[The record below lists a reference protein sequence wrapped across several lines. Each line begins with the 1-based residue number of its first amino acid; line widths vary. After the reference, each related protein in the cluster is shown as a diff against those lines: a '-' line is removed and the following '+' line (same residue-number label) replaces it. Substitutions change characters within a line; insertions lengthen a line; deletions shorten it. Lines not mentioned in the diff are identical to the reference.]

1 MLGFIAASL
10 IFTFGW
16 LKAGSPAAAAIAS
29 MKDWAFALA
38 FVSMGL
44 ELSFKDFK
52 EMGWKPVAVYLTV
65 TVFNTLLALLV
76 AWLIFGWL
84 MPPAL

>member
-1 MLGFIAASL
+1 
-10 IFTFGW
+10 
-16 LKAGSPAAAAIAS
+16 
-29 MKDWAFALA
+29 
-38 FVSMGL
+38 MGL